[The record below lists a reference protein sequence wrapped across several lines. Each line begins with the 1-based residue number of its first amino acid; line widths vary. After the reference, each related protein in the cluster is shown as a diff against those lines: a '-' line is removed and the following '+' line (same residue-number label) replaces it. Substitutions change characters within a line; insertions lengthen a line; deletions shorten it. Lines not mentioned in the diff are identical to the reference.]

1 MDGCFKVAVDST
13 NLQSNA
19 ELPYCSAIDN
29 PMSRI
34 KSSRPWVKQ
43 ACRRRPERNTLPV
56 SPTQVL
62 ENSRIIVSCRV
73 SLVFKVPPYDPFAV
87 FQQGE
92 CSPRFAAE
100 CNLLHFGWDNDS
112 LFWKTVEGENRDKT
126 CHSYPH
132 RRQLFRLGL
141 LMTQKVVDGR
151 GDDQGQHHR
160 DQDST
165 NYSDGKRL

>member
-13 NLQSNA
+13 NLQSRA

-34 KSSRPWVKQ
+34 KSSRLWVKQ
-43 ACRRRPERNTLPV
+43 ACRRRPERNTLPA

-62 ENSRIIVSCRV
+62 ENPTIIVFCRV
-73 SLVFKVPPYDPFAV
+73 SLSSKLHLMTLLPFSNKGSV
-87 FQQGE
+87 VQGSQRSAIF
-92 CSPRFAAE
+92 CT
-100 CNLLHFGWDNDS
+100 LVGTTILYFGKRS
-112 LFWKTVEGENRDKT
+112 KGENRDKT

-160 DQDST
+160 DQYSA
-165 NYSDGKRL
+165 NYGDGQRL